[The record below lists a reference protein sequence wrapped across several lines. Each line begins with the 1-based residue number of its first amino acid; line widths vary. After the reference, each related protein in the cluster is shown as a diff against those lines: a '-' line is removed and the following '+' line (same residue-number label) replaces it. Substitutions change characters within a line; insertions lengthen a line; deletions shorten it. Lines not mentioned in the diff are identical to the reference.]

1 MLSWTRPACSS
12 PQRPGLGLLCS
23 GCLPLW
29 LSPQSH
35 SAPYIPSSWPQ
46 PDSSPNSWLAGAGGR
61 ESPRSVCQSPT
72 GLSLTQPYF
81 PCPETTPFLNTNTR
95 WAWGGA
101 RKAVLL
107 AFPPPPRGP
116 GHRGPSAPCP
126 SPPVWL
132 ATQNHSTLV
141 TERSAVPFLPV
152 NPEYSATRNQ
162 VSGLDRGGGGWGD
175 DLPSWGHQLY
185 GSCPSW
191 QPAVW
196 AESSPLLAAA
206 SPWPCWLWDL
216 GMGRRLFF
224 GAFGEQPPGEVFQPL
239 PESSPRHPESVSF
252 PTPCPGP
259 ASWSGTF

>member
-162 VSGLDRGGGGWGD
+162 VSGLDRGGG
-175 DLPSWGHQLY
+175 
-185 GSCPSW
+185 
-191 QPAVW
+191 
-196 AESSPLLAAA
+196 
-206 SPWPCWLWDL
+206 L
-216 GMGRRLFF
+216 GR
-224 GAFGEQPPGEVFQPL
+224 
-239 PESSPRHPESVSF
+239 
-252 PTPCPGP
+252 
-259 ASWSGTF
+259 